1 MDIDTI
7 IYIIIAA
14 ILVVFGAL
22 RNGRNSVPTIKPSD
36 EEEKKNYSLGDFT
49 TILSTTEGA
58 TKHFAKEKEPIC
70 DEKEKEEEIV
80 DELDESETEENHT
93 EEVKE
98 KEPVKKRNS
107 DFNLSEAIVYES
119 ILKRKNFDK
128 H

>member
-7 IYIIIAA
+7 IYIVIAA
-14 ILVVFGAL
+14 TLVVFGAL
-22 RNGRNSVPTIKPSD
+22 RNGRNSVPTIKPSE
-36 EEEKKNYSLGDFT
+36 EEEKNDYSLSDFT

-58 TKHFAKEKEPIC
+58 TKHFAKEKAPIC
-70 DEKEKEEEIV
+70 DEKETEEEIV
-80 DELDESETEENHT
+80 DELEESETEENHT
-93 EEVKE
+93 EEVK
-98 KEPVKKRNS
+98 KEEPAKKRIS